1 MAEPPPSF
9 PEPRFLR
16 RLGAALVSI
25 LAVAL
30 FVFLFVVAGRLL
42 ILAFAGILLAVL
54 LDGMAQWL
62 AGRTPL
68 ERGSALLVGI
78 VGLLA
83 ATVGFWWFVGPQV
96 VAQAVLLEQ
105 ALPEGLSAAEAWLR
119 QYPWG
124 RTLLNEAQD
133 PLEMLSNGD
142 GMMSQITGAFT
153 TVTDIVINLI
163 VVVFVALY
171 GAANPAL
178 YVDNALRLLPKP
190 NRSRGREVLA
200 ALARALRSWFFGQAV
215 AMVAVGV
222 LTTVG
227 LILLDVPMAIAL
239 GVIAGLLEFVPYLG
253 PILASIPIIL
263 IALLEGPEVALYV
276 VLFLVVLQQFESYV
290 ITPMAQQYA
299 VSMPPALLIV
309 GQVLFGILFG
319 FVGVVFATPVL
330 VAVIVL
336 VQMLYVEDVLDDEAV
351 ILGSEKA
358 AASGRER
365 SRFYS
370 LRRRFYAR
378 RLPTPHEEG

>member
-9 PEPRFLR
+9 PDPRYLR
-16 RLGAALVSI
+16 RLGATLASV
-25 LAVAL
+25 LAVVL

-42 ILAFAGILLAVL
+42 ILVFAGILLAVL

-68 ERGSALLVGI
+68 GRGAALLVGI
-78 VGLLA
+78 VGLLS
-83 ATVGFWWFVGPQV
+83 ATFAFWWFVGPQV
-96 VAQAVLLEQ
+96 VEQAVLLEH
-105 ALPEGLSAAEAWLR
+105 ALPEGFAAVETWLR

-124 RTLLNEAQD
+124 RTLLREAPD
-133 PLEMLSNGD
+133 PLEMLSD
-142 GMMSQITGAFT
+142 GGGVMSQITGVFAT
-153 TVTDIVINLI
+153 ATGIVINLI

-171 GAANPAL
+171 GAANPSL

-190 NRSRGREVLA
+190 NRARGREVLA
-200 ALARALRSWFFGQAV
+200 SLGRALRSWFFGQAV
-215 AMVAVGV
+215 AMLAVGV

-227 LILLDVPMAIAL
+227 LLLLDVPMAIAL
-239 GVIAGLLEFVPYLG
+239 GVLAGLLEFIPYLG
-253 PILASIPIIL
+253 PILASVPIIL

-276 VLFLVVLQQFESYV
+276 ALFLLVLQQFESYV

-351 ILGSEKA
+351 VLGSEKA
-358 AASGRER
+358 AVSGRKR
-365 SRFYS
+365 SGFYS
-370 LRRRFYAR
+370 LRQRFYAR
-378 RLPTPHEEG
+378 RLSPPQHDP